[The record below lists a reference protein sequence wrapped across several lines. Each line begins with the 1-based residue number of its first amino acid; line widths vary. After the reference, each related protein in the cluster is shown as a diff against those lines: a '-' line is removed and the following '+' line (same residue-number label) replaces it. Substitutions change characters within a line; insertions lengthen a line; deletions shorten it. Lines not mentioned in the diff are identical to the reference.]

1 MLGKENV
8 MKRKIFVSLLALIM
22 CFTLGGCAFGTKEK
36 TYISHGLSVTMNDDF
51 KEKSIVSQTV
61 YLESTEAVFSA
72 LKEDFS
78 ALEAI
83 NLGKNASIKEYAEA
97 VVANN
102 NGDYEIKEEDGLT
115 YFEYEKTVSGKDFY
129 YLACVYKSDDAFWLI
144 NFASETSN
152 KEKYQPLFK
161 RWAKTVKFE

>member
-1 MLGKENV
+1 
-8 MKRKIFVSLLALIM
+8 MKRKIFVSLLALVM
-22 CFTLGGCAFGTKEK
+22 CFTLGGCVFGSKNK
-36 TYISHGLSVTMNDDF
+36 TYTSHGISVTMNDKF
-51 KEKSIVSQTV
+51 QEKSIVSQTV
-61 YLESTEAVFSA
+61 YLESTEAIFSA

-78 ALEAI
+78 ALESI
-83 NLGKNASIKEYAEA
+83 NLGKSASLNDYAKA

-102 NGDYEIKEEDGLT
+102 NADYEIKEEDGLT

-129 YLACVYKSDDAFWLI
+129 YLACVYKSDDAFWLV

-152 KEKYQPLFK
+152 KGKYQPLFK

>member
-1 MLGKENV
+1 

-22 CFTLGGCAFGTKEK
+22 CFTLGGCVFGSKNK
-36 TYISHGLSVTMNDDF
+36 TYTSHGISVTMNDTF
-51 KEKSIVSQTV
+51 QEKSIVSQTV
-61 YLESTEAVFSA
+61 YLESTEAIFSA

-78 ALEAI
+78 VLESI
-83 NLGKNASIKEYAEA
+83 NLGKSASLNDYAKA

-102 NGDYEIKEEDGLT
+102 NADYKIKEEDGLT

-129 YLACVYKSDDAFWLI
+129 YLACVYKSEDAFWLV

-152 KEKYQPLFK
+152 KDKYQPLFK

>member
-1 MLGKENV
+1 
-8 MKRKIFVSLLALIM
+8 MKRKIFVSLLALVM
-22 CFTLGGCAFGTKEK
+22 CFTLGGCVFGSKNK
-36 TYISHGLSVTMNDDF
+36 TYTSHGISVTMNDKF
-51 KEKSIVSQTV
+51 QEKSIVSQTV
-61 YLESTEAVFSA
+61 YLESTEAIFSA

-78 ALEAI
+78 ALESI
-83 NLGKNASIKEYAEA
+83 NLGKSASLNDYAKA

-102 NGDYEIKEEDGLT
+102 NADYEIKEEDGLT

-129 YLACVYKSDDAFWLI
+129 YLASVYKSDDAFWLI

-152 KEKYQPLFK
+152 KGKYQPLFK